1 VAGEAGISST
11 PPSIMVGGGATSS
24 MKPAEEEETVSSLTW
39 LFSSLVRGSAPDR
52 ECASCCLR
60 SLGLVSTTEYALE
73 RVSVPGGSL
82 LIAGEISSTLIL
94 RLGALVIPDLEL
106 FDAGGMTNPGA
117 WSFEACLRATSTAK
131 LSLGCMA
138 PNSVRGIVGV
148 SVRNICLLG
157 GLTDGKPM
165 LGLNMK
171 KEVM

>member
-1 VAGEAGISST
+1 
-11 PPSIMVGGGATSS
+11 MVGGGATLS
-24 MKPAEEEETVSSLTW
+24 MKPAEEEQTVFSSTW
-39 LFSSLVRGSAPDR
+39 LFSSLVRGSAPER

-60 SLGLVSTTEYALE
+60 FLGVASTTESAWDRL
-73 RVSVPGGSL
+73 SVPGRSL
-82 LIAGEISSTLIL
+82 LTAGEISSTLIL

-106 FDAGGMTNPGA
+106 FDAGGMSNPAA

-131 LSLGCMA
+131 LSLGCTA

-148 SVRNICLLG
+148 RVRNIRLLG
-157 GLTDGKPM
+157 GSTDGRSM